1 MSIEVKKIT
10 DPAFRKYA
18 RVITDYDCTEL
29 IAKMESTPMP
39 GDEVIYIASDPELEA
54 LPIGKEFN
62 DSLYGGMPAEIG
74 YCNGNNSLLNAVEY
88 HRSSEYNIA
97 CTDAIMLFGCQ
108 QDIEEDDTYDTS
120 KIEAFLLPAGTMIEC
135 YATTL
140 HYAPCGVGGE
150 SFRVVIVLPAETNYD
165 LEVVPS
171 VAKEDRLLTARNK
184 WLIAHP
190 DAKIEGAHN
199 GLKGENISVL

>member
-29 IAKMESTPMP
+29 IARMEATPMP

-88 HRSSEYNIA
+88 NIA

-108 QDIEEDDTYDTS
+108 QDIEEDNTYDTS

-171 VAKEDRLLTARNK
+171 AAKEDRLLTARNK

-190 DAKIEGAHN
+190 DAKIEGAYN

>member
-29 IAKMESTPMP
+29 IARMEATPMP
-39 GDEVIYIASDPELEA
+39 GDEVIYIASDPVLEA

-108 QDIEEDDTYDTS
+108 QDIEEDNTYDTS

-171 VAKEDRLLTARNK
+171 AAKEDRLLTARNK

-190 DAKIEGAHN
+190 DAKIEGAYN
-199 GLKGENISVL
+199 GLKGENITID

>member
-29 IAKMESTPMP
+29 IARMEATPMP

-74 YCNGNNSLLNAVEY
+74 YCNGNNSLLNAVEH

-108 QDIEEDDTYDTS
+108 QDIEEDNTYDTS

-171 VAKEDRLLTARNK
+171 AAKEDRLLTARNK

-190 DAKIEGAHN
+190 DAKIEGAYN

>member
-1 MSIEVKKIT
+1 
-10 DPAFRKYA
+10 
-18 RVITDYDCTEL
+18 
-29 IAKMESTPMP
+29 MP

-108 QDIEEDDTYDTS
+108 QDIEEDNTYDTS

-171 VAKEDRLLTARNK
+171 AAKEDRLLTARNK

-190 DAKIEGAHN
+190 DAKIEGAYN

>member
-29 IAKMESTPMP
+29 IARMEATPMP

-108 QDIEEDDTYDTS
+108 QDIEEDNTYDTS

-171 VAKEDRLLTARNK
+171 AAKEDRLLTARNK

-190 DAKIEGAHN
+190 DAKIEGAYN

>member
-39 GDEVIYIASDPELEA
+39 GDEVIYVASVPELEA

-62 DSLYGGMPAEIG
+62 DSLYGGMKAEIG

>member
-29 IAKMESTPMP
+29 IARMEATPMP
-39 GDEVIYIASDPELEA
+39 GDEVIYIASDPVLEA

-108 QDIEEDDTYDTS
+108 QDIEEDNTYDTS

-171 VAKEDRLLTARNK
+171 AAKEDRLLTARNK

-190 DAKIEGAHN
+190 DAKIEGAYN